1 MIARNFFAEL
11 KRRNVYKVAVA
22 YAVVGWLLIQVAT
35 QVFPFFE
42 IPNWAVRLVVLAIM
56 LGFPVA
62 LVIAWAFELTP
73 EGLKRTEDADA
84 AAPTEVHRRS
94 RGWIFVVIVGALLS
108 AGLFLLG
115 RYGFR
120 EKPSLV
126 AELSAKSI
134 AVLPFANLSSDKENA
149 FFAEGIQDEILTRL
163 AKIGALK
170 VISRTSTAHYAS
182 SPQNLTEIARQLGV
196 ANILEGSVQKAGDSV
211 HINVQLIRAATDE
224 HLWAESY
231 NRKLIDI
238 FNVEGEVAGA
248 IADQLNTKLSGNEKA
263 SLAAKPTNNP
273 AAYEAY
279 LRGLAFEGRVDALL
293 PNILNSIAAFAEA
306 VRLDP
311 EFALAWAHLAR
322 QRSYVFLA
330 DKAPENREAAR
341 TALETA
347 VKLRPD
353 AVETQLAD
361 GYYHYWIEADYEGAK
376 NRFEAVRERNPN
388 NPWPFE
394 ALAAIARRQGEWEK
408 SVRLYAQAIELD
420 PQNLFL
426 LGDVSLTYLATRDLP
441 SLQKIVERA
450 HNLSP
455 ENSSFLSLGAIGF
468 QMSGDLA
475 NAQAALDRA
484 RAVQGDLNVSNVV
497 ATNAILSR
505 KYEPAIGILKS
516 QLTKPE
522 TLGPV
527 QGNFEILLGD
537 LQRHAGDA
545 EAAATSY
552 RQAQAALLT
561 ALQTQSDNPDLV
573 SALAWT
579 ETWLDDKTAA
589 LSHARKAIALLPAS
603 KDAWT
608 GPQYEEN
615 LARIE
620 AHFGDKENAITAL
633 QHLLEISYGFPPV
646 TPALLRLD
654 PDWDNLR
661 GDPRFDKLATQPLTK
676 TK

>member
-1 MIARNFFAEL
+1 
-11 KRRNVYKVAVA
+11 V
-22 YAVVGWLLIQVAT
+22 
-35 QVFPFFE
+35 
-42 IPNWAVRLVVLAIM
+42 
-56 LGFPVA
+56 
-62 LVIAWAFELTP
+62 
-73 EGLKRTEDADA
+73 
-84 AAPTEVHRRS
+84 
-94 RGWIFVVIVGALLS
+94 
-108 AGLFLLG
+108 
-115 RYGFR
+115 
-120 EKPSLV
+120 
-126 AELSAKSI
+126 
-134 AVLPFANLSSDKENA
+134 
-149 FFAEGIQDEILTRL
+149 
-163 AKIGALK
+163 
-170 VISRTSTAHYAS
+170 
-182 SPQNLTEIARQLGV
+182 
-196 ANILEGSVQKAGDSV
+196 
-211 HINVQLIRAATDE
+211 
-224 HLWAESY
+224 
-231 NRKLIDI
+231 
-238 FNVEGEVAGA
+238 
-248 IADQLNTKLSGNEKA
+248 
-263 SLAAKPTNNP
+263 
-273 AAYEAY
+273 
-279 LRGLAFEGRVDALL
+279 
-293 PNILNSIAAFAEA
+293 LNSIAAFAEA

-311 EFALAWAHLAR
+311 EFGLAWAHLAR

-347 VKLRPD
+347 VRLRPD

-376 NRFEAVRERNPN
+376 NRFEAVRQRNPN

-408 SVRLYAQAIELD
+408 SAHLYAQAIELD

-441 SLQKIVERA
+441 SLQTIMERA

-455 ENSSFLSLGAIGF
+455 ENSSFLSLRAIGF

-475 NAQAALDRA
+475 KAQAALDRTHA
-484 RAVQGDLNVSNVV
+484 AQGDLYVSNVV
-497 ATNAILSR
+497 ARNAILSR
-505 KYEPAIGILKS
+505 KYEPAIAILKL

-522 TLGPV
+522 MLGPV
-527 QGNFEILLGD
+527 QGSFEILLGD

-561 ALQTQSDNPDLV
+561 ALQAQSDNPDLV
-573 SALAWT
+573 SLLAWT
-579 ETWLDDKTAA
+579 ETWLGDKTAA
-589 LSHARKAIALLPAS
+589 LSHAQKAIALRPAS
-603 KDAWT
+603 KDALT
-608 GPQYEEN
+608 GPLYEEN

-620 AHFGDKENAITAL
+620 AHFGDKESAITAL

-661 GDPRFDKLATQPLTK
+661 GDPRFDKLATQPLRK